1 MIRSN
6 PTAIPLRASDLSSL
20 QAEIDRRKTE
30 RQDSASSVATAQKE
44 IVGQAPS
51 QAGQGTLGESI
62 VMKDGWPYQN
72 YEIVKNIGHVSRYKY

>member
-44 IVGQAPS
+44 IVGQVPS

-62 VMKDGWPYQN
+62 GGAEQ
-72 YEIVKNIGHVSRYKY
+72 ERRERHERIGL

>member
-44 IVGQAPS
+44 IVF
-51 QAGQGTLGESI
+51 EI
-62 VMKDGWPYQN
+62 VMKDGWPYQHH
-72 YEIVKNIGHVSRYKY
+72 EIVKNIGHVSRYNY